1 MRYKIMRRT
10 DLGKGER
17 DDAIVVIDSILHQ
30 EPVWLGLLVQDRCG
44 KLFPEIENIVT
55 MALIR
60 MVEMDV

>member
-1 MRYKIMRRT
+1 MRRT